1 MRVLYNIL
9 FNVFFILASP
19 YYFIRMQR
27 RGNWHRGFAQ
37 RFGRF
42 DSKFK
47 QAITNRQT
55 LWIHAVSVR

>member
-1 MRVLYNIL
+1 LTNIRRRTGTITALMRVLYNIL

-37 RFGRF
+37 RFRR
-42 DSKFK
+42 S
-47 QAITNRQT
+47 I
-55 LWIHAVSVR
+55 